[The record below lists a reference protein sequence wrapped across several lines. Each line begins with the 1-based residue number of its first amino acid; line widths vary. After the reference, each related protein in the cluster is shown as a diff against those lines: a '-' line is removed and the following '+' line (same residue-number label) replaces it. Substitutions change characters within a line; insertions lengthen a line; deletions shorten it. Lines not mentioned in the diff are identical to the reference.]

1 MTDGASVW
9 SDVVVGFFVT
19 DNVRYMGERLATS
32 STHVRFLLTVR
43 SFVNQ
48 EIMGFVKLFVAFIAR
63 ESPDHLMVSFD
74 VFLMIKFFF
83 KLEKF

>member
-1 MTDGASVW
+1 VW

-19 DNVRYMGERLATS
+19 NNVRYMGKRFATS
-32 STHVRFLLTVR
+32 STHVRFLLTVS

-63 ESPDHLMVSFD
+63 ESTDHLMVSFD
-74 VFLMIKFFF
+74 VFLMIKN
-83 KLEKF
+83 EKKN